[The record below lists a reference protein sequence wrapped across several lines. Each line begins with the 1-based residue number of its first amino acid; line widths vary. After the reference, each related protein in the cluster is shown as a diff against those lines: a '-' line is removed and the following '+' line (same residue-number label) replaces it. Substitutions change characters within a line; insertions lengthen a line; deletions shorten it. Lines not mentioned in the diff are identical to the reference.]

1 MCWRRAWQPT
11 PVFLPGEFHGW
22 RSLVGYSPWGRK
34 ESGDFHFTSVVFTKD
49 RLWGQ
54 ISMRLTLSILMNKP
68 GGFSSLRRS
77 LTKAEF
83 HLPGCH
89 KTKANLCCNPS
100 ESWMPPSELQSNSC
114 RCVQSVCFAELSW
127 SNKEWQTSGN
137 ISLVSITI
145 VHNYQNKET
154 MEVKVSQLCPILCD
168 PMDYIVHGI
177 LQARIL
183 EWVAFAFSRR
193 SSLPRDWT
201 QVSRIVGGF
210 LTSWAIMEA
219 QEYWSG

>member
-1 MCWRRAWQPT
+1 M
-11 PVFLPGEFHGW
+11 VFGFPGSSG
-22 RSLVGYSPWGRK
+22 GK
-34 ESGDFHFTSVVFTKD
+34 ESACSVGGMGSIPGSGRCAGGGHGNPLQYSCLENSMDGGAWWATVHRVAKNLVQLSDFHFTSVVFTKD

-68 GGFSSLRRS
+68 GGFSSRRRS

-127 SNKEWQTSGN
+127 SNKE
-137 ISLVSITI
+137 
-145 VHNYQNKET
+145 
-154 MEVKVSQLCPILCD
+154 
-168 PMDYIVHGI
+168 
-177 LQARIL
+177 
-183 EWVAFAFSRR
+183 
-193 SSLPRDWT
+193 
-201 QVSRIVGGF
+201 
-210 LTSWAIMEA
+210 
-219 QEYWSG
+219 